1 MNFKKDI
8 LPIVK
13 KYPLVFKR
21 KVQEV
26 EDIYTF
32 YFDAGKSIDWE
43 AGQHGIFLM
52 KFTQAKKPFR
62 VFSLASIPSEGHIE
76 ISTKVGEKPSEFKQ
90 VLLDLEPGD
99 KISMRGPVG
108 PFYVDEE
115 KPRLFIAGGIG
126 ITPYRAIIRDL
137 RINNKKL
144 DKETRLLYLDSN
156 EAFIYGEELGE
167 AEKTEGISIHYLRK
181 REQLYEEID
190 RFIDKYQNDGVY
202 FVAGPKPMTKGIE
215 KALKDKGIDG
225 KNIKIDGF
233 IGY

>member
-1 MNFKKDI
+1 MNLKKDI
-8 LPIVK
+8 LPIFK

-26 EDIYTF
+26 GDIYTF
-32 YFDAGKSIDWE
+32 YFDAGESIDWE

-62 VFSLASIPSEGHIE
+62 IFSLASIPSEGHIE
-76 ISTKVGEKPSEFKQ
+76 ISTKVGEEPSEFKQ

-108 PFYVDEE
+108 PFYVDED
-115 KPRLFIAGGIG
+115 KPLLFIAGGIG

-137 RINNKKL
+137 RIN
-144 DKETRLLYLDSN
+144 KEFANEARLLYIDSD

-167 AEKTEGISIHYLRK
+167 AENTEGIKINYLTK
-181 REQLYEEID
+181 REDLYAEID
-190 RFIDKYQNDGVY
+190 RFIDQYENDGVY
-202 FVAGPKPMTKGIE
+202 FVAGPKPMTQGIE
-215 KALKDKGIDG
+215 KTLKDKGIDG
-225 KNIKIDGF
+225 KNIRIDGF